1 MIIWQRICNKELSYA
16 NLQPIRLIC
25 AVDSTFVASPPYNT
39 DMAHL
44 SPDRRMTRLLLAVLF
59 GLLALG
65 PFLHAHLGFSKVTG
79 FHVAGYDGPVS
90 THGSPPEASVLQG
103 QYADLSDFESPA
115 VGVSASL
122 VRLAFDIPCPD
133 GMTLQS
139 IVAII
144 AMALMSRYWS
154 PAAPGAGR
162 HVARS
167 RPGLPPPALAP
178 PSSWL

>member
-1 MIIWQRICNKELSYA
+1 MKASYA
-16 NLQPIRLIC
+16 NLQAMSGLC
-25 AVDSTFVASPPYNT
+25 AVDSTSVPSAPYNI

-44 SPDRRMTRLLLAVLF
+44 SPDRRLTHLLLAVLF

-90 THGSPPEASVLQG
+90 THTTPPEASLHQG
-103 QYADLSDFESPA
+103 PYVDLSDFESPA

-133 GMTLQS
+133 GMSLQS
-139 IVAII
+139 IVAIV
-144 AMALMSRYWS
+144 AMALVSSRWS
-154 PAAPGAGR
+154 PAAPRPGR
-162 HVARS
+162 QAARS

-178 PSSWL
+178 PPSWL

>member
-1 MIIWQRICNKELSYA
+1 MKASYA
-16 NLQPIRLIC
+16 NLQAMNVLC
-25 AVDSTFVASPPYNT
+25 AVDSTYVPSAPYNV

-44 SPDRRMTRLLLAVLF
+44 SPDRRLTRLLLAVLF

-90 THGSPPEASVLQG
+90 THASPPEVSILQG
-103 QYADLSDFESPA
+103 QYDDLSDFESPS

-139 IVAII
+139 VVAII
-144 AMALMSRYWS
+144 ATVVASSRWS
-154 PAAPGAGR
+154 LAAPWPGR
-162 HVARS
+162 HSARS